1 MKTNGNFYSPRV
13 NPPQLKLKYPQNIAQ
28 MNSDSKLPSFLI
40 NQNFSSATNET
51 MKR

>member
-1 MKTNGNFYSPRV
+1 MNANGYFYSPRV
-13 NPPQLKLKYPQNIAQ
+13 NPPRFNFTGNITH